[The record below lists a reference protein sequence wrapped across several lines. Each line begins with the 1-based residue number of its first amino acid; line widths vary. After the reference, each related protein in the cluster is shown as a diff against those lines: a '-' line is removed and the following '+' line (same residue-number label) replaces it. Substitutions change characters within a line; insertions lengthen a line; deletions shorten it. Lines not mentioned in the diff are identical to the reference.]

1 MPTYAQVALITP
13 AVKHDDGSNGSTTLW
28 TIASSRLVPS
38 RMRTHAL
45 TDALTDALMYADE
58 CKLVQ
63 QERSMPLSLSS
74 VRC

>member
-38 RMRTHAL
+38 RMLTH
-45 TDALTDALMYADE
+45 ALMYAGE
-58 CKLVQ
+58 CNLVE
-63 QERSMPLSLSS
+63 QERSLPLSLSS
-74 VRC
+74 A